1 MCRCKRQRMFR
12 RKTERHPEC
21 LSELHSKSHIYVGL
35 VTAYIHMHADLKM
48 TQGGVT
54 TNVVLRLIHARHG
67 INLRWLNNNSV
78 LLLTVV
84 FTLSVHR
91 GHYIEV
97 IIRCTWNWAYFKHDK
112 VWDLLREL
120 IPKGFLSRSPQRKCR
135 NVCKH
140 DCLTVKN
147 ECFSNYFSLIMS
159 VWISDADS

>member
-1 MCRCKRQRMFR
+1 MILEDRCKIRNNW
-12 RKTERHPEC
+12 
-21 LSELHSKSHIYVGL
+21 SELPSSIIPMYVL
-35 VTAYIHMHADLKM
+35 PSIHKVRALNRPNVLEAYSPMSSYDNFRDGAAQFWNK
-48 TQGGVT
+48 
-54 TNVVLRLIHARHG
+54 
-67 INLRWLNNNSV
+67 WKNSV

-97 IIRCTWNWAYFKHDK
+97 IIRCTWNSAYFKHDK

-140 DCLTVKN
+140 DCPTVKN